1 MARSFAFFLILGAA
15 LPQAGCGY
23 NASIAA
29 DERVKAAWAN
39 VENVYQR
46 RADLIPNL
54 VATVKGAAAHEEKVL
69 SEVTTARA
77 QATQVRIDAKDLDDP
92 DKLRAF
98 ETAQAQLSA
107 SLGRLLAVSENYPDL
122 KANASF
128 RDLQAQIE
136 GTENRI
142 AVERRRYNE
151 AVAEYNSI
159 VRQFPTSC
167 GARMAGLKAR
177 PTFQATTRGAER
189 APEVKF

>member
-1 MARSFAFFLILGAA
+1 MIRSSVFLLILAGALA
-15 LPQAGCGY
+15 QTGCGY
-23 NASIAA
+23 NSSIAA
-29 DERVKAAWAN
+29 DESVKAAWAN

-46 RADLIPNL
+46 RSDLIPNL

-69 SEVTTARA
+69 TEVTTARA
-77 QATQVRIDAKDLDDP
+77 QATQVRIDAKDLDDEE
-92 DKLRAF
+92 KLRAF
-98 ETAQAQLSA
+98 EKAQAQLSA

-122 KANASF
+122 KANAAF

-151 AVAEYNSI
+151 AVAEYNRI

-167 GARMAGLKAR
+167 GARMAGLKPR
-177 PTFQATTRGAER
+177 PAFQATTAGAER